1 MVLDELGVAD
11 KPMLMVFNKID
22 RVTAPGLAKRFTGQ
36 YPNSIVVSAKT
47 EEGFEEFM
55 AELGKQLRPV
65 RDLLVLSVP
74 HSQSEVIARLH
85 EVGQVL
91 ERDYNGTKAVLK
103 VLVPPDQ
110 RAAFEPFMIPEYNPT
125 KD

>member
-1 MVLDELGVAD
+1 MS
-11 KPMLMVFNKID
+11 
-22 RVTAPGLAKRFTGQ
+22 LAKRFTSQ

-47 EEGFEEFM
+47 GEGFEAFM

-91 ERDYNGTKAVLK
+91 ERDYNGNKAVLK
-103 VLVPPDQ
+103 VLVPPDH
-110 RAAFEPFMIPEYNPT
+110 RAAFEPFIIPEDTPT
-125 KD
+125 KA

>member
-1 MVLDELGVAD
+1 
-11 KPMLMVFNKID
+11 
-22 RVTAPGLAKRFTGQ
+22 
-36 YPNSIVVSAKT
+36 
-47 EEGFEEFM
+47 M

-74 HSQSEVIARLH
+74 HSQSEVIARVH

-110 RAAFEPFMIPEYNPT
+110 RAAFEPFIIPEDNPT